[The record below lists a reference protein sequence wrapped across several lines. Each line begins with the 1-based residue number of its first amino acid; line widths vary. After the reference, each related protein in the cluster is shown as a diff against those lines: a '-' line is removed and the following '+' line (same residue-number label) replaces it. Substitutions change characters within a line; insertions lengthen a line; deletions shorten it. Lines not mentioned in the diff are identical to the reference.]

1 MEELIRVQISIG
13 TPALKN
19 LRSIV
24 YFIEMKELKQKYKNL
39 DRFFIESFL
48 VATGLLIVSLGFNFI
63 AGTYATARAGAPV
76 GDIILDN
83 IPVFNLDWAF
93 VYGPVLF
100 WLVMAVVCFREPKTL
115 PFVLKAIALFVIIRS
130 VFVTLT
136 HLGVS
141 SADIPPD
148 ASSNFVKRLAYGG
161 GLFFSGH
168 TGLPF
173 LMSLIFKDNIYLRIF
188 CLVAAVFFG
197 VIVLMVHMH
206 YSIDVLAAF
215 FITYT
220 IYCLAEMFFKKDRD
234 LFHA

>member
-1 MEELIRVQISIG
+1 MDR
-13 TPALKN
+13 
-19 LRSIV
+19 
-24 YFIEMKELKQKYKNL
+24 LKQKYKNL
-39 DRFFIESFL
+39 DRVFIESFL
-48 VATGLLIVSLGFNFI
+48 VAAGLLIISLGLNFV
-63 AGTYATARAGAPV
+63 ASTYATARAGGPV

-93 VYGPVLF
+93 VYGPILF

-115 PFVLKAIALFVIIRS
+115 PFAIKTIALFVIIRS

-136 HLGVS
+136 HLGVPP
-141 SADIPPD
+141 ADIPLD
-148 ASSNFVKRLAYGG
+148 ASSNFIKRLSYGG

-173 LMSLIFKDNIYLRIF
+173 LMSLIFKDNIYLQVF
-188 CLVAAVFFG
+188 CIVSAVFFG
-197 VIVLMVHMH
+197 AIVLMVHMH

-220 IYCLAEMFFKKDRD
+220 IYCLAGMFFKKDQD
-234 LFHA
+234 LFYV